1 MAIPV
6 QATPRTVTLTI
17 DGREITVAEGST
29 IWAAAKAAGI
39 DIPVLCHDERFDP
52 VGVCRMCVVDVGA
65 PAFAA
70 SCVRACEEGME
81 VKTATPEVER
91 SRAVLTQLLLADQ
104 PERERDPKQTTTGD
118 NELLAL
124 ADRYGVS
131 REDGLPLAAGR
142 GTDFSN
148 PVIAVDHDSCILCD
162 RCVRACDDI
171 QGNDVIGRSGKGYS
185 TRIAFD
191 LNDPMGQSSCVT
203 CGECVSA
210 CPTGAL
216 TNKPIRSIPIRPR
229 SELDQVN
236 TVCPYCGVGCAL
248 TYNVDRERGAIAF
261 AEGRDQPGSKGR
273 LCVKGRYGWD
283 YAASPQRLTVPL
295 IRREDSYPKGAL
307 STEVRGD
314 MGDGGYKDDL
324 VERAERRQLSGGRNV
339 SGQRGGNGDGK
350 GNGKGKGGKGRGR
363 KPGGLVD
370 YDEVLPHF
378 REATWEEALD
388 LVARRLTEIYA
399 DGGPG
404 AIAGFG
410 SAKCS
415 NEEAYLFQ
423 KLIRTG
429 FHTNNID
436 HCTRLCHASSVAALF
451 EGIGSGAVSTTYGDV
466 INADVA
472 IVTGTNTPANH
483 PVASS
488 FFKQARRNGT
498 TIIYVDPRADKMAD
512 HSDIFCQ
519 LKPGTDVAFYNG
531 VMHEV
536 IRLGLTDADFIANR
550 TSNFDALAATVAD
563 YPPER
568 AEQITGVPADVIR
581 RVARAWGE
589 ADAGIIFWGM
599 GISQHTTGTD
609 NARCLIAMCAITGNV
624 GRTGS
629 GLHPLRGQNNVQ
641 GASDMGLIPMFYPD
655 YKKADDPDIRARFER
670 AWDTTDLDPKR
681 GLTVTEI
688 IGSALKGGVRGMYML
703 GENPFLSD
711 PNINKVRKALAAL
724 DFLVVQDIFLTET
737 AEFADVILPA
747 SSYLEKDGTY
757 TNTDRRVQLGR
768 KVLDPPG
775 QARVDWEVVQDIA
788 NRVGLGWNYTSARD
802 VFEEIVS
809 VMASYT
815 NLSYDN
821 LGLTGKLYPNP
832 DPEHSDGTVVMFGE
846 KFNTDDG
853 LAHLVPAEWLPAKEL
868 PSEEY
873 PFVLNTG
880 RLLEHWHTGSMT
892 RRSYALDAISPV
904 AEVYLHPADAAG
916 LGIADGEMARV
927 SSRRGTIVL
936 AVRVSHREQRGN
948 CFIPFHFREAA
959 ANLLTTDA
967 IDPVGKIPE
976 FKFCAVRIEAARPA
990 GPTLPPAASGQGG
1003 R

>member
-17 DGREITVAEGST
+17 DGREVTVPEGST

-70 SCVRACEEGME
+70 SCVRACEPGMD

-131 REDGLPLAAGR
+131 REDGLPVAAGR
-142 GTDFSN
+142 GTDSSN

-171 QGNDVIGRSGKGYS
+171 QGNDVIGRSGKGYT

-216 TNKPIRSIPIRPR
+216 TNKPIRNIPIRPR

-248 TYNVDRERGAIAF
+248 TYHVDRERGAIAF
-261 AEGRDQPGSKGR
+261 AEGRAQPGSQGR

-295 IRREDSYPKGAL
+295 IRREESYPKGAL
-307 STEVRGD
+307 STDVRGD
-314 MGDGGYKDDL
+314 MGDGGYQDDL
-324 VERAERRQLSGGRNV
+324 AERAERRQLSAGRNPAGARN
-339 SGQRGGNGDGK
+339 GQRGGNGEGRR
-350 GNGKGKGGKGRGR
+350 GRGR

-388 LVARRLTEIYA
+388 LVARRLTEIHIE
-399 DGGPG
+399 GGPG

-429 FHTNNID
+429 FHTNNVD

-498 TIIYVDPRADKMAD
+498 TIIYVDPRAAKMAD
-512 HSDIFCQ
+512 HADIFCQ

-536 IRLGLTDADFIANR
+536 IRLGLVDREFIGQR
-550 TSNFDALAATVAD
+550 TTNFDALATTVAD

-589 ADAGIIFWGM
+589 AGAGIIFWGM

-609 NARCLIAMCAITGNV
+609 NARCLIAICAITGNV
-624 GRTGS
+624 GKQGA

-655 YKKADDPDIRARFER
+655 YKKADDPAVRARFEQ
-670 AWDTTDLDPKR
+670 AWGTTDLDPKR

-688 IGSALKGGVRGMYML
+688 IGSVLKGGVRGMYML

-775 QARVDWEVVQDIA
+775 GARVDWEVVQDIA

-802 VFEEIVS
+802 IFEEIVS
-809 VMASYT
+809 VMPSYT
-815 NLSYDN
+815 NLTYDN

-832 DPEHSDGTVVMFGE
+832 DPEHSDGIVVMFGE

-868 PSEEY
+868 PSEQY

-892 RRSYALDAISPV
+892 RRSYALDAIAPV
-904 AEVYLHPADAAG
+904 AEVYLHPGDAAD

-959 ANLLTTDA
+959 ANLLTIDE
-967 IDPVGKIPE
+967 IDPMGKIPE
-976 FKFCAVRIEAARPA
+976 FKFCAVRIEAA
-990 GPTLPPAASGQGG
+990 
-1003 R
+1003 